1 LPRGLRPVCGRSL
14 RGTAGS
20 NPAGEW
26 LSLEGVMCLQVEV
39 SASGQSLIQRSNAVC
54 DVCDRESSIMSK
66 PCPTGAVEQ
75 WKEKLIFELY

>member
-1 LPRGLRPVCGRSL
+1 MSASARFF
-14 RGTAGS
+14 GTAGS

-26 LSLEGVMCLQVEV
+26 LSFEGVVCLQVEV
-39 SASGQSLIQRSNAVC
+39 SASGQSLIQKSNADC

-66 PCPTGAVEQ
+66 PWPTAALEP